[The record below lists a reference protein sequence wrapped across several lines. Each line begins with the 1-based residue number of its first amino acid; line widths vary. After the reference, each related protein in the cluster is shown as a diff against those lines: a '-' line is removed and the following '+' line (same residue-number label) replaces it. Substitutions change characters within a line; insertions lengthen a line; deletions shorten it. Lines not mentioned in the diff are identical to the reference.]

1 MKPGP
6 TIHPALLE
14 ADLIL
19 SHDSTGS
26 GSGIEDAEGL
36 SERILWNVEA
46 LKLDTMNWTIFPST
60 GILLPGERRVSVGAR
75 HYLTCENT
83 VI

>member
-19 SHDSTGS
+19 SHDTPPTVGGS
-26 GSGIEDAEGL
+26 GTEDAEGL
-36 SERILWNVEA
+36 SGSVLWNVEA
-46 LKLDTMNWTIFPST
+46 LQLDTMDWTIFPST
-60 GILLPGERRVSVGAR
+60 GLLLRGERRVWVGAIFGPVQ
-75 HYLTCENT
+75 L
-83 VI
+83 